1 MKIQNVNDASF
12 RKYGKIIRN
21 VDCTQLIAEMAKTPA
36 PEDAVTYVPSVP
48 ELEALPVFA
57 DMRDRV
63 YGGMPVQIGYCNGT
77 NNKLNALEYHRDS
90 EINVACTDL
99 ILLIGSEQ
107 DMDPETFEYDTA
119 NVEAFLVPA
128 GTMIEVYATTLHY
141 APRTEKDLAGIV
153 CYQSEGFNYVFGI
166 TKKGEDNCLVLQRT
180 SKGESAT
187 LASMTVDETNPIDL
201 QVKAEGDKYTFS
213 YSTNGKDFQAI
224 CEPVSGDILS
234 TNVAGG
240 FTGAMIG
247 LYATTSNDAAAQ

>member
-141 APRTEKDLAGIV
+141 APCSVNGGVFRCVVVLPRGTNQPLAVVPEKDQEDALLFAVNKWLVAHPESGL
-153 CYQSEGFNYVFGI
+153 EKNGAFMGM
-166 TKKGEDNCLVLQRT
+166 KGENI
-180 SKGESAT
+180 T
-187 LASMTVDETNPIDL
+187 L
-201 QVKAEGDKYTFS
+201 
-213 YSTNGKDFQAI
+213 
-224 CEPVSGDILS
+224 
-234 TNVAGG
+234 
-240 FTGAMIG
+240 
-247 LYATTSNDAAAQ
+247 